1 MSRIVFANNYYYP
14 RGGSE
19 RVMLDE
25 MRWLGAR
32 GHDIIPFARQHE
44 RNQPSPFGEFFPPM
58 VDFGELGYIHKPR
71 AALDIIYSRSTKA
84 SFAAVL
90 DQCRCDMVH
99 GHNIYGGL
107 TYSIIDAARE
117 RSIPF
122 VLTLHDLKLACPSYL
137 MLNRGAICE
146 RCGRGAFWN
155 CALQRCHKDS
165 MLASLVNMVE
175 AYFNKTSG
183 KYDWISSFLCPSQF
197 LLDKIAVSGVPRT
210 KLVHLPNA
218 VNTRAYQPSFGKN
231 DYALYAG
238 RLSREKGLLT
248 LLEASKDVPIPL
260 RIAGTGPLEALCK
273 GYVER
278 SGMQHVTF
286 EGYCHGDQ
294 LKDLFRNAA
303 FLVIP
308 SECYE
313 NAPMSILEAYAYGK
327 PVIGSDLGGTPEL
340 VSNNQTGMLV
350 PAGDVRAL
358 AEAMATLW
366 HNHKL
371 LEDMGRA
378 ARARV
383 EADFSSERHADRL
396 SEIYRNLIH

>member
-1 MSRIVFANNYYYP
+1 
-14 RGGSE
+14 
-19 RVMLDE
+19 
-25 MRWLGAR
+25 
-32 GHDIIPFARQHE
+32 
-44 RNQPSPFGEFFPPM
+44 
-58 VDFGELGYIHKPR
+58 
-71 AALDIIYSRSTKA
+71 
-84 SFAAVL
+84 
-90 DQCRCDMVH
+90 
-99 GHNIYGGL
+99 
-107 TYSIIDAARE
+107 
-117 RSIPF
+117 
-122 VLTLHDLKLACPSYL
+122 
-137 MLNRGAICE
+137 
-146 RCGRGAFWN
+146 
-155 CALQRCHKDS
+155 
-165 MLASLVNMVE
+165 
-175 AYFNKTSG
+175 
-183 KYDWISSFLCPSQF
+183 
-197 LLDKIAVSGVPRT
+197 
-210 KLVHLPNA
+210 
-218 VNTRAYQPSFGKN
+218 
-231 DYALYAG
+231 
-238 RLSREKGLLT
+238 
-248 LLEASKDVPIPL
+248 
-260 RIAGTGPLEALCK
+260 
-273 GYVER
+273 
-278 SGMQHVTF
+278 MQHVTF
-286 EGYCHGDQ
+286 EGYCHGEE